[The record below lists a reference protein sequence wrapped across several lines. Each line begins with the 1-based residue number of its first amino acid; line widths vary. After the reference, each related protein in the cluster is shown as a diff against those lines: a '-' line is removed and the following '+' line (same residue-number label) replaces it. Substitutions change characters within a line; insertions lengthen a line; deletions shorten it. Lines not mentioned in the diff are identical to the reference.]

1 MGLQAQAC
9 YVFTKIMQEP
19 AIELRKRGTP
29 LSAYID
35 DGFTAA
41 RTSSR
46 CLRQSSLSA
55 LFLEALGASL
65 GIPKCQLKPE
75 LIAKWLE
82 FLIDSMNQQ
91 FKVSE
96 TKINKVKKALTEMI
110 EAPST
115 SPRKLAAL
123 AGKLVA
129 LSPAVLPAALLS
141 RQIFQAMQGET
152 SWDVVFPTPD
162 AVQQIA
168 QF

>member
-1 MGLQAQAC
+1 
-9 YVFTKIMQEP
+9 
-19 AIELRKRGTP
+19 
-29 LSAYID
+29 
-35 DGFTAA
+35 
-41 RTSSR
+41 
-46 CLRQSSLSA
+46 
-55 LFLEALGASL
+55 
-65 GIPKCQLKPE
+65 
-75 LIAKWLE
+75 
-82 FLIDSMNQQ
+82 MNQQ